1 MSRTRKVW
9 IFGLLAYGWSW
20 FFWLPAVLTAEGFTM
35 PSALQGYFSWS
46 FSLGGWGPLV
56 AAFLVTYWDLKRGGV
71 RDLLRRGVKYRFGL
85 IWYLV
90 ALLLFPILI
99 GGSLLLAVV
108 TGEPLPVMDAF
119 AEPIAIPISF
129 VIVFFTMGPLQEEFG
144 WRGFAQ
150 DRLQGRWSALIASIV
165 VGAMWGAWHLPL
177 FFVPEMGVYY
187 QRPIWGLV
195 LSTILISIPI
205 AWVYNNTGRSVLAAM
220 LMHASFN
227 WAHFLFP
234 TLDSDRAGLILFVV
248 QAAVAVIVVLVWG
261 PSTLTRKS
269 HTSDKRPSEGFV

>member
-1 MSRTRKVW
+1 MSGTRKVW

-20 FFWLPAVLTAEGFTM
+20 FFWLPSALMAQGVTM
-35 PSALQGYFSWS
+35 PPPLQGFFSWS

-56 AAFLVTYWDLKRGGV
+56 AAFLVTYWDLKREGV

-99 GGSLLLAVV
+99 GGSLFLAVA
-108 TGEPLPVMDAF
+108 TGEPLPVMEAF
-119 AEPIAIPISF
+119 AQPIAIPISF
-129 VIVFFTMGPLQEEFG
+129 VVVLFTSGPLQEEFG

-150 DRLQGRWSALIASIV
+150 DRLQGRWSALRASIV

-177 FFVPEMGVYY
+177 FFVPQMGAYY

-205 AWVYNNTGRSVLAAM
+205 AWVYNNTGRSILAAI

-227 WAHFLFP
+227 WSHYLFP
-234 TLDSDRAGLILFVV
+234 TLESDRAGLILFAV
-248 QAAVAVIVVLVWG
+248 QAVVAVVVVLVWG

-269 HTSDKRPSEGFV
+269 QAPDKQPSERFG